1 MLLVQY
7 CTCMSSETIRILSQ
21 SAASPTSLSPGST
34 ANRSAA
40 ANRSTGGRSNS
51 QPGVCTEST
60 FANVRSGGSF
70 GAAASLSS
78 AGDLR
83 RQSIVEEDET
93 SSVSA
98 CGGGG
103 TLTADGEDGSP
114 SAAAAAGASQ
124 VDVLAL
130 CKDGLS
136 VCPRR
141 YDFRTGNSYPTESQV
156 LSTTLQYIDR

>member
-1 MLLVQY
+1 M
-7 CTCMSSETIRILSQ
+7 
-21 SAASPTSLSPGST
+21 
-34 ANRSAA
+34 
-40 ANRSTGGRSNS
+40 
-51 QPGVCTEST
+51 
-60 FANVRSGGSF
+60 RSGGSF

-114 SAAAAAGASQ
+114 SAAAAGASQ

-141 YDFRTGNSYPTESQV
+141 YDFRTIKF
-156 LSTTLQYIDR
+156 LSHRKSSPVHYTTVQYIDR